1 MQLLY
6 GKPVAERIQE
16 EIRGRV
22 AGLPMRPGLG
32 VVLVGDDPASHLY
45 VDLKAKAA
53 AALGIRLEQHVF
65 KVTDTEAAVLECID
79 ALNHDDTIHGIIVQL
94 PLPSGFD
101 TDRVI
106 AAIDPEKDADGFH
119 QSNIEAFLTGESS
132 SAPVFP
138 EALIEMLRSSGE
150 VLEGKQALV
159 IAHSEYFG
167 GVLQKACENIG
178 LRADVLLSSM
188 LDSQREKIS
197 VADII
202 LTASGMPGSIDGSVI
217 ASGTIIVDGGIAKW
231 DGRVVGDVDAESV
244 ADKAGFLSPV
254 PGGVGPVTIACLL
267 RRVVALAEAKK
278 KSA

>member
-16 EIRGRV
+16 EIRGRI

-45 VDLKAKAA
+45 VSLKAKAA
-53 AALGIRLEQHVF
+53 AALGIHLEHHIF
-65 KVTDTEAAVLECID
+65 KATDAEAVVLERID

-106 AAIDPEKDADGFH
+106 AAIDPKKDADGFH
-119 QSNIEAFLTGESS
+119 RSNIEAFLAGESS
-132 SAPVFP
+132 AAPVFP

-150 VLEGKQALV
+150 ALEGKPTLV

-167 GVLQKACENIG
+167 GVLRKACENIG

-188 LDSQREKIS
+188 LDGQKERIS
-197 VADII
+197 AAAIV
-202 LTASGMPGSIDGSVI
+202 LTASGMPGSISGSI
-217 ASGTIIVDGGIAKW
+217 ITSGTIIVDGGIAKR

-267 RRVVALAEAKK
+267 RRVVTLAEIKK